1 MTRDESFN
9 GKVHCTHVFGVWWA
23 RVAAPVKRKRLNAW
37 TVRSL
42 LCFLYVAINDGYGLK
57 NT

>member
-23 RVAAPVKRKRLNAW
+23 AWLHTRKA
-37 TVRSL
+37 
-42 LCFLYVAINDGYGLK
+42 
-57 NT
+57 

>member
-23 RVAAPVKRKRLNAW
+23 AWLHPFKKVRK
-37 TVRSL
+37 
-42 LCFLYVAINDGYGLK
+42 
-57 NT
+57 